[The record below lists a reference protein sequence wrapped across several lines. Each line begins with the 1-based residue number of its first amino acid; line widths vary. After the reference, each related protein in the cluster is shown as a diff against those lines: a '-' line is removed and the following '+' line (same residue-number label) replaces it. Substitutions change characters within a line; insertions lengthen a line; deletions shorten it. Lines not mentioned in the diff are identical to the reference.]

1 MRTGIAQSRPEL
13 GGLVSSMSPSVIIAP
28 ANANRPYIM
37 GSVVAGL
44 NPTPTKQSVKA
55 FVGQPAGQQE
65 IQGVMCLNVAQIKQ
79 RGGQDGFVKSGFAED
94 YNNIGTKGAFWC
106 ALDLAHFDRTA
117 VEALQG
123 NGILSVDGNGV
134 LSFGATAVQGNT
146 SAGAAANNTPIEPH
160 SASVF
165 NFYDSA
171 IIGAI
176 DEVVSVGNTT
186 YTFKYP
192 QGIGA
197 ILVVIR

>member
-13 GGLVSSMSPSVIIAP
+13 GGLVSSMSPSVIITP

-37 GSVVAGL
+37 GSVVAGI
-44 NPTPTKQSVKA
+44 NPTGTKQSVKA
-55 FVGQPAGQQE
+55 FVGSPTGKQA

-79 RGGQDGFVKSGFAED
+79 RGGQDGFVKTGFAED
-94 YNNIGTKGAFWC
+94 YNNLGTKGAFWC
-106 ALDLAHFDRTA
+106 ALDLANFDRA
-117 VEALQG
+117 DVEALQG
-123 NGILSVDGNGV
+123 NGVLSVDTNGV
-134 LSFGATAVQGNT
+134 LSFGATAPAGNAT
-146 SAGAAANNTPIEPH
+146 IEAQNASAY
-160 SASVF
+160 
-165 NFYDSA
+165 NFYDNA

-176 DEVVSVGNTT
+176 DEVVAVGNTT